1 MRALPS
7 SCCARDSTARCLR
20 VRALL
25 TSELPEGRMLIG
37 CHVPTTIPAEVARD
51 AVLTFAREAEAR
63 EFASLWVSDHVVI
76 PRDTAGYPAG
86 GRFPIP
92 PDVPYLEP
100 VAMLGALAVVTQRA
114 RIGCSVFI
122 L

>member
-76 PRDTAGYPAG
+76 PRDTGGYPRG
-86 GRFPIP
+86 GRCP
-92 PDVPYLEP
+92 PPPAVGSPAP
-100 VAMLGALAVVTQRA
+100 PAALAPSAGCTA
-114 RIGCSVFI
+114 RP
-122 L
+122 